1 MRSIKLY
8 TPLKTLH
15 NLYFFSN
22 FKINPL
28 DNFENSLKFMTR
40 KMAQKRIEAQPNNLY
55 VNSMIDPHERLSRNK
70 IQFSLTGT
78 SYLSLLYKV
87 MVIRIDM

>member
-55 VNSMIDPHERLSRNK
+55 VRGGQAIADSRQTQGK
-70 IQFSLTGT
+70 
-78 SYLSLLYKV
+78 
-87 MVIRIDM
+87 